1 MMVSPTEEAS
11 NIYRIGTWN
20 VRTLRSREEEVVRE
34 MARYNI
40 DVLGLSETKARGNGM
55 TEIDGARYVYAGV
68 TEGRAKCGV
77 GIIVAER
84 LADCV
89 RSWRCV
95 SERCVMIRLR
105 VAGVWMTLVQV
116 YAPTDDR
123 DNETKDG
130 FYAQLQEV
138 VDRVPRGDKVVV
150 LGDLMQGSAMMWK
163 NGLV

>member
-1 MMVSPTEEAS
+1 MMVSPTKEAS

-20 VRTLRSREEEVVRE
+20 VRTLRTREEAVRE

-77 GIIVAER
+77 GITVAER
-84 LADCV
+84 LVDCV

-95 SERCVMIRLR
+95 MIRLW
-105 VAGVWMTLVQV
+105 VAGV
-116 YAPTDDR
+116 
-123 DNETKDG
+123 
-130 FYAQLQEV
+130 
-138 VDRVPRGDKVVV
+138 
-150 LGDLMQGSAMMWK
+150 
-163 NGLV
+163 